1 MLAEMYTPSVMQSA
15 FFIFKKLNTHF
26 CFMYPSFE
34 HFHFCEQAESL
45 FWPVFV
51 LATIAAII
59 ASQAM
64 ISASFSCIKQSMALG
79 CFPRL
84 KIVHTSRKL
93 MGQIYIPVIN
103 WFLMIMCILVVA
115 AFRSTTDIAN
125 AYGKISSFKLS
136 DWFFILNYLISS
148 KLVLWTEVT

>member
-1 MLAEMYTPSVMQSA
+1 MFHLTLD
-15 FFIFKKLNTHF
+15 FFNDTDR
-26 CFMYPSFE
+26 
-34 HFHFCEQAESL
+34 L
-45 FWPVFV
+45 FWPVFAI
-51 LATIAAII
+51 ATVAAII

-103 WFLMIMCILVVA
+103 WFLMAMCIIVVA
-115 AFRSTTDIAN
+115 AFRSTSDIAN
-125 AYGKISSFKLS
+125 AYG
-136 DWFFILNYLISS
+136 
-148 KLVLWTEVT
+148 